1 MKKFPFRPL
10 SSVGIGGYRKSAL
23 NLAVGILVG
32 PSLVL
37 AQTTPDASS
46 ETSLSQVVITARR
59 VETKLEDVPQ
69 RVEIVDA
76 KDIDKT
82 FHGDLTDLLKK
93 SASIDVIQYPGGLSG
108 IGIRGFSPEY
118 NGINRHSALLIDG
131 RPASVDNLAT
141 ISSGS
146 IERVEVMKGPGSA
159 LYGSGAMG
167 GVVNMISRQSRGDI
181 HGQAD
186 LSVGQFATTEGK
198 FRVGGNITEAID
210 FDYAGSLIKAGDFAM
225 GNGESRPSGYTME
238 GHSIRAGLAINKDWR
253 LNAKWTDWQGRDVEA
268 PGDIAYG
275 LNAQVKKQIA
285 TSDRDLRLTGNMG
298 DHALTITAFSGTQYS
313 EQTQVTST
321 TVSYRPQLPAVYFAG
336 DLRFSGWQVQD
347 AWEWSKNSV
356 LLFGVDTQKV
366 DSFSKTY
373 DLGKP
378 GAPQKGSNSADNQR
392 LSTGFFAENSWTFN
406 AGHSTAYIGI
416 RRDNISNETFDSP
429 FKTGFTPSK
438 SDLSST
444 NPSAGFKHQ
453 LAPGLNLHST
463 IGTAFI
469 APNAFVTT
477 GNTKTPRTVGGK
489 VIYDY
494 TVANPNINPEKSL
507 TKDIGIEWGTRDLGV
522 DLTIFDTE
530 VTDRI
535 VSVKTTD
542 TSGGVNNG
550 GVTTTNI
557 NGDKA
562 SIQGLEFQGHWAIS
576 KNYRLTVGGTRY
588 AHNWT
593 LVNRAQ
599 VDANIVPELAIKL
612 ALDADFGQ
620 WSGRLGI
627 RYRGPMKDQD
637 FVNGGGKQI
646 EIAGFAVAD
655 LNVRYRIDK
664 AQSVALSIEN
674 LGDRYYTEKFG
685 YNMPGRNTRVNYRY
699 EF

>member
-1 MKKFPFRPL
+1 M
-10 SSVGIGGYRKSAL
+10 
-23 NLAVGILVG
+23 
-32 PSLVL
+32 VL

-46 ETSLSQVVITARR
+46 ETTFSPVVITARR

-82 FHGDLTDLLKK
+82 LHGDLTDLLKK
-93 SASIDVIQYPGGLSG
+93 SASVDVIQYPGGLSG

-131 RPASVDNLAT
+131 RPASVDNVAT

-181 HGQAD
+181 HGQAE
-186 LSVGQFATTEGK
+186 LSIGQFDTVEGK
-198 FRVGGNITEAID
+198 FRVGGNITEVID
-210 FDYAGSLIKAGDFAM
+210 FDYAGSLIKAGDFTM

-253 LNAKWTDWQGRDVEA
+253 LNAKWTEWEGRDVEA

-285 TSDRDLRLTGNMG
+285 TSDRDLRLTGNVG

-321 TVSYRPQLPAVYFAG
+321 TVSYRPQLPAVYYAG

-356 LLFGVDTQKV
+356 LLFGVDTHKV

-373 DLGKP
+373 DLSKP

-392 LSTGFFAENSWTFN
+392 LSTGYFAENSWTFN
-406 AGHSTAYIGI
+406 AGRSTAYVGI
-416 RRDNISNETFDSP
+416 RRDHISNETFDSP

-438 SDLSST
+438 SELTAT

-453 LAPGLNLHST
+453 LATGLSVHST

-477 GNTKTPRTVGGK
+477 GNTQTPRTVAGK

-494 TVANPNINPEKSL
+494 TIANPNINPEKSL
-507 TKDIGIEWGTRDLGV
+507 TKDLGIEWGTRDLHV
-522 DLTIFDTE
+522 DVTIFDTE

-542 TSGGVNNG
+542 TSGGINNG
-550 GVTTTNI
+550 GVTTTNV

-562 SIQGLEFQGHWAIS
+562 SIQGLEFQGRWTIS
-576 KNYRLTVGGTRY
+576 KTYRFTVGGTRY
-588 AHNWT
+588 FHNWT
-593 LVNRAQ
+593 LVNGQQ

-620 WSGRLGI
+620 WTGRLGA

-637 FVNGGGKQI
+637 WVKGGGKQI
-646 EIAGFAVAD
+646 EIASFVVFD
-655 LNVRYRIDK
+655 LTARYRIDK
-664 AQSVALSIEN
+664 HQSVALSIEN

-685 YNMPGRNTRVNYRY
+685 FNMPGRNTRVNYRY